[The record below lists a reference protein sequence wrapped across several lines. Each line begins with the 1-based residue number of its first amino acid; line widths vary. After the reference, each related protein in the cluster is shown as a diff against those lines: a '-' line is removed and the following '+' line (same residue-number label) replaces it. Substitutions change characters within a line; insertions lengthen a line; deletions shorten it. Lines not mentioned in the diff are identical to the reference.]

1 MDLIAV
7 LEESRE
13 WGFLGPGSLE
23 AQIEHSL
30 GFARVTSPPGSAV
43 DLGSGGGVPGL
54 VLARKWPDS
63 QWLLVDSSER
73 RTQFLAEAVSR
84 LGWDDRVTVLRSRA
98 EDAGRDPGFRAQA
111 DLVVARSFAAPGP
124 TAECAAP
131 FLRVGGTLLVSEPPH
146 DTEGRWPDAV
156 SQLGLRFV
164 ETRRGPPHIAVLIQ
178 EIECPEA
185 YPRPSGRPA
194 KRPLF

>member
-1 MDLIAV
+1 MAV

-30 GFARVTSPPGSAV
+30 GFARGTEPPRDAV
-43 DLGSGGGVPGL
+43 DLGSGGGIPGL
-54 VLARKWPDS
+54 VLARKWPQS
-63 QWLLVDSSER
+63 RWLLLDSSER
-73 RTQFLAEAVSR
+73 RTEFLTDAVAR
-84 LGWDDRVTVLRSRA
+84 LGWEDRVRVLRSRA
-98 EDAGRDPGFRAQA
+98 EDAGRDPDLRAGA

-131 FLRVGGTLLVSEPPH
+131 FLRAGGTLLVSEPPQ
-146 DTEGRWPDAV
+146 DNEGRWPEAV
-156 SQLGLRFV
+156 NQLGLRFV
-164 ETRRGPPHIAVLIQ
+164 ETRPGPPHIAVLVQ
-178 EIECPEA
+178 DVECPAA